1 MNGFPIEWI
10 FSAVTAVSAAFGA
23 IAVGLWAY
31 TTSVRGRREIAMR
44 REQQYILERFMHRG
58 SREEIEA
65 LAPYLIE
72 NSRTDYAQQK
82 RLASL
87 IDRLDEAV
95 HVQSRSLDQAAE
107 SAAIRTGYQIDRQM
121 RAAIAEIVGQLKNDV
136 LQKVASE
143 SSDSQV
149 LLLDGGNVPRVP
161 ASTAREISHALLTPL
176 ARVDAICRTLEN
188 NPISAS
194 IADDLSKITSAIQ
207 VCFVYLNAFRA
218 TDYVPGG
225 DLPDFKTALESAT
238 NVYKEKRRESAKI
251 SIICDDGLSI
261 RRQYYVIACVLPL
274 IENAI
279 ESTPRGIIEIK
290 VILIDNM
297 IQIAISNECTDKIDT
312 EKIFVNGYTT
322 KSSGSKSHEGL
333 GLGIAR
339 SLAIGGGGTL
349 EAHQADGRLF
359 FILDM
364 PNLEA

>member
-10 FSAVTAVSAAFGA
+10 FSAVTAVSAAVGA

-31 TTSVRGRREIAMR
+31 TTTMRGRREIAMR
-44 REQQYILERFMHRG
+44 RDQQYILERLMHRG

-72 NSRTDYAQQK
+72 NSRTDYAQQE

-121 RAAIAEIVGQLKNDV
+121 RAAISEIVGQLKNDV
-136 LQKVASE
+136 FQQIIPQ
-143 SSDSQV
+143 SSDPAA
-149 LLLDGGNVPRVP
+149 LLLDGKNLSPVPV
-161 ASTAREISHALLTPL
+161 STAREISHALLTPL
-176 ARVDAICRTLEN
+176 ARVDAICRTLEHS
-188 NPISAS
+188 PAAPAISE
-194 IADDLSKITSAIQ
+194 DLAKITSAIQ

-225 DLPDFKTALESAT
+225 DLPDFKTALESAI
-238 NVYKEKRRESAKI
+238 NVYKERRRKSAKI
-251 SIICDDGLSI
+251 AITCEEGITI
-261 RRQYYVIACVLPL
+261 RRQYYVIACALPL

-279 ESTPRGIIEIK
+279 ESTISGLIE
-290 VILIDNM
+290 VSAMFSDNM
-297 IQIAISNECTDKIDT
+297 VRIIVSNDCLKQIDT

-322 KSSGSKSHEGL
+322 KTSGSKSHEGL

-349 EAHQADGRLF
+349 EAHQAGGRVF

-364 PNLEA
+364 PTLET